1 MTDKNLPPNFYLASY
16 LKKAGIRFEVNVVD
30 TVIAKG
36 LGIGSYIIVLLLLF
50 FNCSGLFKIS
60 LNNFY
65 FVAVNLLGVLYL
77 LYVFIRLFYF
87 KKLRKSLRKDPAPV
101 TAEAYAVVVFDELNF
116 YQKFIERLFSKA
128 VLKNAVIYKESGALK
143 PRFYTGAVKSF
154 FLVKP
159 NLGQIVRVYPHRK
172 NIKLYSVDDTSA
184 FQTVSARNKAF
195 AKLNVGKL
203 EAGGASKVLFR
214 KEKKF

>member
-77 LYVFIRLFYF
+77 LYVFDTAPPEVRHPV
-87 KKLRKSLRKDPAPV
+87 LRPAGLSDGL
-101 TAEAYAVVVFDELNF
+101 TRDFRF
-116 YQKFIERLFSKA
+116 WKA
-128 VLKNAVIYKESGALK
+128 
-143 PRFYTGAVKSF
+143 
-154 FLVKP
+154 
-159 NLGQIVRVYPHRK
+159 
-172 NIKLYSVDDTSA
+172 
-184 FQTVSARNKAF
+184 
-195 AKLNVGKL
+195 
-203 EAGGASKVLFR
+203 AG
-214 KEKKF
+214 

>member
-87 KKLRKSLRKDPAPV
+87 YAF
-101 TAEAYAVVVFDELNF
+101 AEA
-116 YQKFIERLFSKA
+116 
-128 VLKNAVIYKESGALK
+128 
-143 PRFYTGAVKSF
+143 
-154 FLVKP
+154 
-159 NLGQIVRVYPHRK
+159 
-172 NIKLYSVDDTSA
+172 LYSSTALSTISRSFSSSRA
-184 FQTVSARNKAF
+184 LTTV
-195 AKLNVGKL
+195 
-203 EAGGASKVLFR
+203 ASIQPSFTPQSRRCPLYIVA
-214 KEKKF
+214 

>member
-65 FVAVNLLGVLYL
+65 FVAVNL
-77 LYVFIRLFYF
+77 FIRLFYF
-87 KKLRKSLRKDPAPV
+87 KKLRKILRKDPAPV

-154 FLVKP
+154 FLVRP
-159 NLGQIVRVYPHRK
+159 NLGQIVRIYPHRK